1 MPRKIEISHRTIL
14 FMVSFLVFLWFL
26 YLIRDI
32 ILAFF
37 VSLLIMAIINP
48 TVTKLSRYKVPRALS
63 VILVYFLVFGI
74 FGLALSSLIPPLV
87 EQSSVLVTKLPDYLS
102 NVRLPEIY
110 KNQVESQL
118 IAQLGSLP
126 GQIVRLSLSFF
137 SNLLTV
143 ITVLIFAFYL
153 LLARDK
159 LDDQL
164 AIFIGEKKKANI
176 ARSLDLLEN
185 RLGGWARAQ
194 LILMIIVGILN
205 FIGLTILGIPFA
217 LPLSI
222 LAGILEI
229 VPTIGPVLASLPA
242 IFIGF
247 SISPVM
253 GLATAALAF
262 IIQQIENY
270 VLVPKVM
277 EKSLGVSPIA
287 TLLVLAIG
295 FRLAGI
301 TGAVISVPVFI
312 TIQVLTKQHLSKEN

>member
-229 VPTIGPVLASLPA
+229 PA

>member
-176 ARSLDLLEN
+176 ARSLD
-185 RLGGWARAQ
+185 
-194 LILMIIVGILN
+194 
-205 FIGLTILGIPFA
+205 
-217 LPLSI
+217 
-222 LAGILEI
+222 
-229 VPTIGPVLASLPA
+229 
-242 IFIGF
+242 
-247 SISPVM
+247 
-253 GLATAALAF
+253 
-262 IIQQIENY
+262 
-270 VLVPKVM
+270 
-277 EKSLGVSPIA
+277 
-287 TLLVLAIG
+287 
-295 FRLAGI
+295 
-301 TGAVISVPVFI
+301 
-312 TIQVLTKQHLSKEN
+312 